1 MITTRSRS
9 ARDLGLEGMYIRI
22 ETIIDRSLE
31 KRYDYIRIEISK
43 VRLHRI
49 RREGILGLSP

>member
-49 RREGILGLSP
+49 RREGI